1 MLHMLVFVTG
11 ALTGGVFAWLCNL
24 RGLYKSEQRA
34 DERAR
39 LTEIHIQGLRDTVRQ
54 LIAEDEAQTISPAE
68 KALLRELRA
77 RYAAQA
83 EEGKMCKS

>member
-1 MLHMLVFVTG
+1 MLHMLVFATG

-39 LTEIHIQGLRDTVRQ
+39 LTEIHIQGLHNAVRQ

-68 KALLRELRA
+68 KALLREYRI
-77 RYAAQA
+77 RYASQK
-83 EEGKMCKS
+83 ED

>member
-1 MLHMLVFVTG
+1 MLHMLVFCVG

-24 RGLYKSEQRA
+24 RGLYRSEQRA
-34 DERAR
+34 DERDR
-39 LTEIHIQGLRDTVRQ
+39 LTQIHLQGLHEAIRDLVAADKEQ
-54 LIAEDEAQTISPAE
+54 GVSPAE

>member
-1 MLHMLVFVTG
+1 MLHMLVFATG

-39 LTEIHIQGLRDTVRQ
+39 LTEIHIQGLRDAVRQ
-54 LIAEDEAQTISPAE
+54 LIAEDDAQAISPAE
-68 KALLRELRA
+68 KALLREYRI
-77 RYAAQA
+77 RYASQD
-83 EEGKMCKS
+83 KK

>member
-1 MLHMLVFVTG
+1 MLHLLVFCVG

-54 LIAEDEAQTISPAE
+54 LVVEGERKGITPAE

>member
-1 MLHMLVFVTG
+1 MLHLLVFCVG
-11 ALTGGVFAWLCNL
+11 ALTGGTFAWLCNA
-24 RGLYKSEQRA
+24 RIAER
-34 DERAR
+34 DEEAAAKRDR
-39 LTEIHIQGLRDTVRQ
+39 LTQIHLQGLHNAVRQ

-83 EEGKMCKS
+83 EEGKPCKS